1 LKRNAR
7 LNSIA
12 KMNSTLAIEPLNS
25 TYVPADPQCLSSSPE
40 ATFESQT
47 ERGESAIPFWRSP
60 LKFEEHFDAFIAMLS
75 LVYLIG
81 GIGFGGLL
89 LFYVLS
95 R

>member
-1 LKRNAR
+1 
-7 LNSIA
+7 
-12 KMNSTLAIEPLNS
+12 MNSTVAIEPLNR
-25 TYVPADPQCLSSSPE
+25 TYVPAAPQCLSSLPE
-40 ATFESQT
+40 TTFDSQT
-47 ERGESAIPFWRSP
+47 EPSGGDSPFWRFDP
-60 LKFEEHFDAFIAMLS
+60 KFEERFDAFIAMLS

>member
-25 TYVPADPQCLSSSPE
+25 TYVPADPQCLSSSPDT
-40 ATFESQT
+40 TFESQT
-47 ERGESAIPFWRSP
+47 ERARSVIPFCRLH
-60 LKFEEHFDAFIAMLS
+60 LKFEERFDAFIAMLS
-75 LVYLIG
+75 LVYLVG

>member
-1 LKRNAR
+1 
-7 LNSIA
+7 
-12 KMNSTLAIEPLNS
+12 MNSTLTTELLNRA
-25 TYVPADPQCLSSSPE
+25 YAPADPQCLSSSSD

-89 LFYVLS
+89 LFYALS

>member
-12 KMNSTLAIEPLNS
+12 KMNSTLAIEPLKRS
-25 TYVPADPQCLSSSPE
+25 EPQFLSSSPDT
-40 ATFESQT
+40 TFESQT
-47 ERGESAIPFWRSP
+47 ERGGSAIPFWRFH
-60 LKFEEHFDAFIAMLS
+60 LKLEERFDAFIATLS
-75 LVYLIG
+75 VVYLIG

-89 LFYVLS
+89 LFYALS